1 MQFNLKEYNPEKHDR
16 FKALSVKQPYAND
29 LVTPTFKDENGVIYG
44 MKSIEVRSR
53 PTKFRGDLL
62 ICSSLNPK
70 FPGLYC
76 GFALGLVELY
86 DIKPVSEFTND
97 DWDRTRIPF
106 EIRTQINKGYGWL
119 MRNPRKVI
127 EYPVSGQLGIW
138 NLVYSKGV
146 IITYPQQVIID
157 KKSYE
162 EFIRPVFDKIK
173 NGKK

>member
-76 GFALGLVELY
+76 GFSLGLVELY

-106 EIRTQINKGYGWL
+106 ELRMQINKGYGWL